1 VSRKKSETP
10 GGNRLRLM
18 RETRRKSQLEVELDA
33 HLGIGYLQRVE
44 SGKVQRPERETL
56 ERILGVLDARY
67 TERRDIL
74 EMFGYVVDAPLPNDA
89 EIEWAVGVYQA
100 ELSDV
105 PFPAYL
111 LDCGHRLLVWNR
123 LAPTLFAFERRTP
136 DDAPLHRASMIHMIF
151 DTAYPVRLKV
161 ANPDVFY
168 PAQMRA
174 LRYEMRLFHG
184 EPWYHLL
191 IEELRRS
198 ALFEQYWLK
207 AEAEA
212 DYHIPARPLVPIELK
227 ASDARRLQFRLF
239 SEPFAQDRRFRVIY
253 FVPADA
259 ETTQQCVA
267 WLQSDNALS

>member
-1 VSRKKSETP
+1 MVRAKSGTP

-18 RETRRKSQLEVELDA
+18 REASRKSQLEVELDA

-56 ERILGVLDARY
+56 ERILSVLNARY
-67 TERRDIL
+67 TERRDVL
-74 EMFGYVVDAPLPNDA
+74 EMFGYVVDAPLPNEA
-89 EIEWAVGVYQA
+89 EIAWAVAVYEK

-111 LDCGHRLLVWNR
+111 LDCGHRLLAWNR
-123 LAPTLFAFERRTP
+123 LAPRLFVFAGRGN
-136 DDAPLHRASMIHMIF
+136 DAVLHRASMIHMIY
-151 DTAYPVRLKV
+151 DARYPVRLIT
-161 ANPDVFY
+161 ANPDVFF

-184 EPWYHLL
+184 EPWYKLL
-191 IEELRRS
+191 IEEMLGCPLFEEYWRRS
-198 ALFEQYWLK
+198 
-207 AEAEA
+207 EAEA

-227 ASDARRLQFRLF
+227 ISDAGLLQFRLF

-253 FVPADA
+253 FVPADGQ
-259 ETTQQCVA
+259 TTQQCIA
-267 WLQSDNALS
+267 WLQAH

>member
-1 VSRKKSETP
+1 MVRKKSETA

-18 RETRRKSQLEVELDA
+18 RESRRKSQLEVELDA

-56 ERILGVLDARY
+56 ERILSVLDARY
-67 TERRDIL
+67 TERRDVL
-74 EMFGYVVDAPLPNDA
+74 EMFGYVVDAPLPNEA
-89 EIEWAVGVYQA
+89 EIEWAVGVYRA

-123 LAPTLFAFERRTP
+123 LAPRLFTFERH
-136 DDAPLHRASMIHMIF
+136 DAVLHRASMIHMIF
-151 DTAYPVRLKV
+151 DSTYSVRLNV
-161 ANPDVFY
+161 ANPEEFY

-184 EPWYHLL
+184 EPWYKLL
-191 IEELRRS
+191 IEEMRGCP
-198 ALFEQYWLK
+198 LFEKYWLK
-207 AEAEA
+207 AEAET

-227 ASDARRLQFRLF
+227 TSDAELLQFRLL

-259 ETTQQCVA
+259 GTTQQCVA
-267 WLQSDNALS
+267 WLQ